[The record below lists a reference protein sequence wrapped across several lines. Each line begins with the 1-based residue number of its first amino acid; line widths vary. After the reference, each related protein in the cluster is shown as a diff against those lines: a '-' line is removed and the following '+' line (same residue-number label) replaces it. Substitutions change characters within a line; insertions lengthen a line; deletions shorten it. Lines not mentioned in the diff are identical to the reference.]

1 MTSTDLLHNPIP
13 IDMRRLSLKN
23 YRLFSSA
30 WMSQSLSSTENVDP
44 VTTPAFPLHKIF
56 VSLILGLLSITI
68 GPISTV
74 AQSSSTPF
82 VRFPAISPDG
92 SMLSFTYQGDI
103 WVWTRDQGARRL
115 TIHEAYEHTPVF
127 SPDGSAL
134 AFVSDRFGND
144 DIFTMGTD
152 GQNLQRITWRSG
164 SDRLTSW
171 EAGTLLFESNRD
183 FRALEWDAEI
193 QRVPESGGTP
203 HRAMAALGKHAV
215 LSPDGK
221 KVAFVMG
228 SCRIDREA
236 YRGAANLDLYLYD
249 LETDSYE
256 QLTTFEG
263 NDFMPKWAD
272 SNTLYFISARS
283 GRYNVHRLTLG
294 AEIEAMTNQLRFGIY
309 QFDVNANEQLVYVA
323 GMDLVRQSAEG
334 ITEVILPELTG
345 DYRFDPL
352 TTEVMSSGIG
362 EYAISP
368 NNAFAA
374 VGLRGE
380 LFVTEVDKEKD
391 RAVNISQHAWRDRD
405 VAWLNDSTAIF
416 SSDRDGN
423 YELYLAYSTDPV
435 KPQLVESL
443 KHGVRRLTQTL
454 EDERNP
460 LISPDGKQVV
470 FTSGSTFLVADISDM
485 GQLGKPRTLAQGWNL
500 PQDVSWSPDSRWLAY
515 SREDLEFNNE
525 IFIQAVDGNTEPVNV
540 SMHPKNDNNPVWSQD
555 GSKLIF
561 QSSRNNGD
569 PDIWFAWLRKADAL
583 KAEEDHLEGMYFE
596 PKESK
601 PAKNG
606 KDNSP
611 ESVKPIDVDLDRI
624 YDRLVQVTRDP
635 GAESIA
641 GSDAAGEF
649 LFFSAVNM
657 SNGDRDLYKVKW
669 NGEDREQITRT
680 GVNPSNMMMVNG
692 GNSLYYTS
700 RGRLYHLKTSGDKS
714 DEVKF
719 RARMQVDLVEETRQ
733 LFDEAWRVIDQQF
746 YDPNHHGQDWDALRE
761 KWRPLILSASTRT
774 DFRELFNLM
783 LGQINGSHMGLS
795 SQDQQETQRQQTGLL
810 GVEINPVT
818 QGVEVLR
825 VIPGSPAERP
835 QSQLFAGDVITH
847 IHGKAVSGTNFYE
860 HFEGTVGEEV
870 LITVQDSRGRS
881 RELAIRPTGSLSDLL
896 YDEWVAVKQK
906 ETEELSGGRL
916 GYLHIRG
923 MNQPSFER
931 FERDL
936 MAAGYGKEG
945 IVIDV
950 RWNGGGWTT
959 DYLMAVLNVRQHAYT
974 IPRGAAED
982 LEKEKLGFREYYPYS
997 ERLPLSAWTRPSIAL
1012 ANESSYSNAEI
1023 FSHAFKNLG
1032 IGTLVGVPT
1041 FGAVISTGSELLID
1055 GSRIRTPYR
1064 GWFVKADDQNMDFH
1078 GAEPDIFVRNPVNYR
1093 DAGDAQLQTAVKT
1106 LLEQL

>member
-1 MTSTDLLHNPIP
+1 MVML
-13 IDMRRLSLKN
+13 R
-23 YRLFSSA
+23 
-30 WMSQSLSSTENVDP
+30 QSL
-44 VTTPAFPLHKIF
+44 
-56 VSLILGLLSITI
+56 
-68 GPISTV
+68 ISTTWISLFTLFLSAAPLLQQSQ
-74 AQSSSTPF
+74 AQSL
-82 VRFPAISPDG
+82 VRYPAISPDG
-92 SMLSFTYQGDI
+92 QTVGFSFQGDI
-103 WVWTRDQGARRL
+103 WLWTEDQGARRL
-115 TIHEAYEHTPVF
+115 TIHEAYEHTPIF

-134 AFVSDRFGND
+134 AFVSDRYGND
-144 DIFTMGTD
+144 DIFTIQAD

-164 SDRLTSW
+164 GDRLTSW
-171 EAGTLLFESNRD
+171 AAGTLLFESNRD

-193 QRVPESGGTP
+193 QQVSADGGTP
-203 HRAMAALGKHAV
+203 YRAMEALGKQAV

-221 KVAFVMG
+221 KVAFVSG

-236 YRGAANLDLYLYD
+236 YRGSANLDLYLYD
-249 LETDSYE
+249 LETQTYE

-283 GRYNVHRLTLG
+283 GRYNIHRLTLG
-294 AEIEAMTNQLRFGIY
+294 GEQEVTETAAGRRSAIVGEPVAVTQVEDFGIY
-309 QFDVNANEQLVYVA
+309 QFDVSRNGDLVYVT
-323 GMDLVRQSAEG
+323 GMDLIRQSSTGEQ
-334 ITEVILPELTG
+334 EVIRPEFTG
-345 DYRFDPL
+345 DYRFDPVV
-352 TTEVMSSGIG
+352 TEVMTSGIG

-368 NNAFAA
+368 NNTYAA

-380 LFVTEVDKEKD
+380 LFVTEVDKDKD
-391 RAVNISQHAWRDRD
+391 RAVNLSQHVWRDRD

-423 YELYLAYSTDPV
+423 YELYLAFSSDAA

-443 KHGVRRLTQTL
+443 KHGVRRLTNTAV
-454 EDERNP
+454 DERNP
-460 LISPDGKQVV
+460 VVSPDGKQVV
-470 FTSGSTFLVADISDM
+470 YTSGNRFLVADISDN
-485 GQLGKPRTLAQGWNL
+485 GQLGRTRTIVEGWNL
-500 PQDVSWSPDSRWLAY
+500 PEDVSWSPDSRWLAY
-515 SREDLEFNNE
+515 SRTDLEFNNE
-525 IFIQAVDGNTEPVNV
+525 IFIHSADGEVGPVNV

-583 KAEEDHLEGMYFE
+583 KAEEDHTEGMYFE
-596 PKESK
+596 PKTDTEK
-601 PAKNG
+601 GG
-606 KDNSP
+606 KKADKGDKS
-611 ESVKPIDVDLDRI
+611 SAVKAIEIDTDRI
-624 YDRLVQVTRDP
+624 YERLVQVTRDP

-641 GSDAAGEF
+641 GTDASGDLF
-649 LFFSAVNM
+649 FFSAINVA
-657 SNGDRDLYKVKW
+657 NGDRDLYKVKW
-669 NGEDREQITRT
+669 NGEDREQVTRS
-680 GVNPSNMMMVNG
+680 GVNPSNMMITDG
-692 GNSLYYTS
+692 GASLYYTS
-700 RGRLYHLKTSGDKS
+700 RGRLYHLKTSGDKA

-719 RARMQVDLVEETRQ
+719 RARMQVDIAEESRQ

-746 YDPNHHGQDWDALRE
+746 YDPNHHGQDWNALKE
-761 KWRPLILSASTRT
+761 KWQPLVMSASTRT
-774 DFRELFNLM
+774 DFRDLFNLM
-783 LGQINGSHMGLS
+783 LGQLNASHMGLS

-810 GVEINPVT
+810 GVEIKPVAR
-818 QGVEVLR
+818 GVEVLR

-835 QSQLFAGDVITH
+835 QSELSVGDVITSVN
-847 IHGKAVSGTNFYE
+847 GKAVSGTNFYA

-870 LITVQDSRGRS
+870 LIEVTDRRGTS
-881 RELAIRPTGSLSDLL
+881 RELAIRPTQSLSDLL
-896 YDEWVAVKQK
+896 YDEWVAEQQNK
-906 ETEELSGGRL
+906 TEELSGGRL

-1023 FSHAFKNLG
+1023 FSHAYKNLN

-1055 GSRIRTPYR
+1055 GSRIRTPFR
-1064 GWFVKADDQNMDFH
+1064 GWFVKEDDQNMDFH
-1078 GAEPDIFVRNPVNYR
+1078 GAVPDIIVENPVNYR
-1093 DAGDAQLQTAVKT
+1093 EAGDRQLQTAVKT
-1106 LLEQL
+1106 LLDEL